1 MGWSNIRGASTTAV
15 FDRVPD
21 AWQRQRSR
29 RCHSGHMAPNIPVR
43 DCQNRWANRR
53 SGVIPDD
60 GVPRESQ
67 SELARARRIR
77 GATRRITDVVVEQVI
92 TDRLKATARHATHSS
107 TRSTW
112 QACGLSQTA
121 VASPEGLPRCKT
133 LRLARGQRR
142 LKETVMPKAG
152 VWCLQRASAP
162 RRGHRLTRAKRRTP
176 ISCRHRCRRK
186 EPLPSDQRSGRVD
199 GRRSEPVFRAGRDNF
214 RDNRRDSRW
223 ARKSRSRL
231 YLAFS
236 PR

>member
-1 MGWSNIRGASTTAV
+1 MAVTEWDGATFEAHRPLLFSIAY
-15 FDRVPD
+15 RMLGS
-21 AWQRQRSR
+21 ASGAEE
-29 RCHSGHMAPNIPVR
+29 CHSGHMAPNIPVR

-92 TDRLKATARHATHSS
+92 TDRIKATARHATHSS

-142 LKETVMPKAG
+142 LKE
-152 VWCLQRASAP
+152 
-162 RRGHRLTRAKRRTP
+162 
-176 ISCRHRCRRK
+176 
-186 EPLPSDQRSGRVD
+186 
-199 GRRSEPVFRAGRDNF
+199 PVHAEGAIV
-214 RDNRRDSRW
+214 S
-223 ARKSRSRL
+223 
-231 YLAFS
+231 
-236 PR
+236 